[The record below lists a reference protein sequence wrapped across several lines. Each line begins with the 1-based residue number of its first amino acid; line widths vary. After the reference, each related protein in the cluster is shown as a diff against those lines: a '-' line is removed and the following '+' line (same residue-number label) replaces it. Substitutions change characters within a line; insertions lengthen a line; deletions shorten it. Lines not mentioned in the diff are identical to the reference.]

1 MIKFVKCICNYRRE
15 KELSINK
22 VYEVVGITPLCYRI
36 IADTSRTIS
45 CTKDRFEVVKN
56 NEKANDTSKKITR
69 KINYTSKKREIL
81 LKNFNHI

>member
-56 NEKANDTSKKITR
+56 NEKANDTSKK
-69 KINYTSKKREIL
+69 NNKK
-81 LKNFNHI
+81 N